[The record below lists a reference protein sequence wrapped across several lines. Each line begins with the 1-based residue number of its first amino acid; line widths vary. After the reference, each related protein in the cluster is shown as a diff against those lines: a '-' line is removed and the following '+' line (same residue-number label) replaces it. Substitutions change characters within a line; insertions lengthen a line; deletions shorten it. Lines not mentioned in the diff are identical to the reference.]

1 MSGVRQAPSS
11 SAVHYRSRK
20 QESGTHV
27 QTPEKRPALTSAG
40 SKTSVNSSDGLLLDP
55 TAVLE
60 PIVARIS
67 THVLRL
73 EREYHLCKALLDTA
87 DPEGKHIIPPI
98 DLINLPA
105 QSGDRIPLI
114 VLISQSPGRDYLR
127 ELDSVSPVHD
137 GSLTSTASS
146 CGGSS
151 SSRNRTPG
159 EQFSLQSFLDFAIG
173 ASECL
178 EILHHGP
185 RTVHGELRA
194 EAFHFNKDAGLVKL
208 VNFGSGARTYEHG
221 LTSSGWSSLSRTLGV
236 KDKLQYI
243 APEQTG
249 RMSATPDGRTD
260 IYSLGILFWV
270 LLVGEPVFDGQTP
283 MEIVQSVLSKRIPP
297 ISSRRMDIPDAI
309 SVIIQ
314 KMTSK
319 QIDDRYHSSTG
330 LKYDLCRLREILGD
344 GDTEA
349 LKQFQTGTKDASTF
363 FNLPKVMVGRRE
375 EHDIIA
381 SIIEKVAD
389 YYTDRRSQT
398 NEIHPLSSR
407 SSTSGSRENSNR
419 TPEVWSNE
427 ASSQSALMSHANSDA
442 IVPMADYNSLLDPSR
457 GHTPVAGNPTS
468 HRGHSLPQVP
478 SNFESSLGRPHRHV
492 GEANVFHQDLTIG
505 GPLRS
510 GRKRR
515 GPSECEVI
523 SIAGSAGLGKSCL
536 VQSVQAIARRR
547 GYLATAKFD
556 QAQKQPFEPVL
567 RVMSLLFRQI
577 FSEGDVTTEFHQ
589 LVRSFVAPVSSVLQ
603 SMLDI
608 PEDLLGNGFDGSVN
622 TPSGARPHHHHYNH
636 HYQQDTATRL
646 PSYGDV
652 SPLGTANPGLNSNA
666 NSRARLFN
674 HPSPASLKPSS
685 IFLEILRLLARQKFI
700 CLCFD
705 DLQFA
710 DEESLEL
717 ISSIVAAKIQLVVIV
732 RHVLMSC

>member
-1 MSGVRQAPSS
+1 MSGVRHAPSS

-20 QESGTHV
+20 QEFGTDV
-27 QTPEKRPALTSAG
+27 QPSKKRPALTSASG
-40 SKTSVNSSDGLLLDP
+40 QTSVSASDGLSPGP
-55 TAVLE
+55 TGTLAPV
-60 PIVARIS
+60 VARIS

-87 DPEGKHIIPPI
+87 DPDGKHIIPPI
-98 DLINLPA
+98 DLIHLPA
-105 QSGDRIPLI
+105 QPGDRVPLI

-127 ELDSVSPVHD
+127 ELDSGSPFRG
-137 GSLTSTASS
+137 GSRTSAASS
-146 CGGSS
+146 GSS
-151 SSRNRTPG
+151 SITRNRTPC
-159 EQFSLQSFLDFAIG
+159 EQLSLQYFLDFAIG

-194 EAFHFNKDAGLVKL
+194 EAFHFNKEAGLVKL

-249 RMSATPDGRTD
+249 RMSATPDSRTD

-270 LLVGEPVFDGQTP
+270 LLVGEPVFDGHTP
-283 MEIVQSVLSKRIPP
+283 MEIVQNVLSKRIPP

-330 LKYDLCRLREILGD
+330 LKYDLCRLREILGN

-349 LKQFQTGTKDASTF
+349 LKQFQVGTKDASTYF
-363 FNLPKVMVGRRE
+363 TLPKIMVGRQE
-375 EHDIIA
+375 EHDLIA
-381 SIIEKVAD
+381 SIIEKMAD
-389 YYTDRRSQT
+389 YYTDRRFQVDGI
-398 NEIHPLSSR
+398 NPISSR
-407 SSTSGSRENSNR
+407 SSASGSRENNSR
-419 TPEVWSNE
+419 TPDLGSIE
-427 ASSQSALMSHANSDA
+427 ASSQSALMSHGNSDA
-442 IVPMADYNSLLDPSR
+442 IVPRADHNGLSDPSR
-457 GHTPVAGNPTS
+457 GHVPAAGNPTS
-468 HRGHSLPQVP
+468 HRGHSLSQAP
-478 SNFESSLGRPHRHV
+478 SNFESSLSHPHRYV
-492 GEANVFHQDLTIG
+492 SSAKVFHQDTKTG
-505 GPLRS
+505 GPRQS
-510 GRKRR
+510 GHKRR
-515 GPSECEVI
+515 RPSECEVI

-567 RVMSLLFRQI
+567 KVMSLLFRQI

-608 PEDLLGNGFDGSVN
+608 PEDLLGNGSDGSLN
-622 TPSGARPHHHHYNH
+622 TPSGARPYYHRYNH

-646 PSYGDV
+646 SSYGDI
-652 SPLGTANPGLNSNA
+652 SPLGTANPGLNSNT

-674 HPSPASLKPSS
+674 HPSPASLKPSI

-717 ISSIVAAKIQLVVIV
+717 ISSIVTAKIQLVVIV
-732 RHVLMSC
+732 RHVLTTW